1 MVLLWIYNWTGNLS
15 LKFHL
20 KLAVSTSDKICI
32 SFLFVGHFLFLHAL
46 SLLFQ
51 QPPFIYFQF
60 TCHVSRH
67 N

>member
-32 SFLFVGHFLFLHAL
+32 SFLFVGHFLFLHAFVTPFSTASLYLFPVHL
-46 SLLFQ
+46 SCK
-51 QPPFIYFQF
+51 P
-60 TCHVSRH
+60 S
-67 N
+67 